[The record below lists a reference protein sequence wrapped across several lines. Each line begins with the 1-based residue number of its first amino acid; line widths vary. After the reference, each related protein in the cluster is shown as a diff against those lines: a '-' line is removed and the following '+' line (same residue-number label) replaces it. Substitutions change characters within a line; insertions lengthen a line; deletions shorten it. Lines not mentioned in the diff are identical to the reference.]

1 MSLGLFCCCVNWI
14 SALPV
19 PPWQGSDWI
28 NGVESIVTQQGGRLL
43 AQLGVG
49 LHHGHSLARR
59 QPREVPDILKDLDSH
74 LYTCAS
80 LAAIFGLP
88 AQTGVNTSSLLEAM
102 MSIKVLPAVLLPS
115 GDKVVSIL
123 AAGW

>member
-1 MSLGLFCCCVNWI
+1 MGLGLFCCCVNWI

-28 NGVESIVTQQGGRLL
+28 NGVESLLTRQEARLL
-43 AQLGVG
+43 ARLG
-49 LHHGHSLARR
+49 LDHGHSLAGRE
-59 QPREVPDILKDLDSH
+59 PREAPGVFKDLDNH
-74 LYTCAS
+74 LYPHAS
-80 LAAIFGLP
+80 LGAIFGLP
-88 AQTGVNTSSLLEAM
+88 APTGANTSSLLEAL

-123 AAGW
+123 AAGC